1 MKTPNTSTKRVPR
14 TPDRLSAQNTW
25 VPLALHILAADL
37 AGELGIAEVAARVCM
52 SKAHFFSAFRKR
64 VGQTPHQWRL
74 RQRISAA
81 QNELLNLPTTTSEIA
96 LKYGF
101 SDQAHFTRAFKRIVG
116 ETPSSWRSR
125 VRATHF
131 NISAEPGRT
140 L

>member
-1 MKTPNTSTKRVPR
+1 L
-14 TPDRLSAQNTW
+14 D
-25 VPLALHILAADL
+25 ILAADL
-37 AGELGIAEVAARVCM
+37 SGELGIAEVAARVRM
-52 SKAHFFSAFRKR
+52 SKAHFFSAFRKL

-81 QNELLNLPTTTSEIA
+81 QSELVNLPTTMSEIA

-125 VRATHF
+125 ARATLA
-131 NISAEPGRT
+131 NLSCEQQQP